1 MNNELVVTVI
11 HDLKNT
17 LGVLNGGLSTMV
29 ERATGTAMEAEVRHS
44 HAIAAQLS
52 QNLISFLTLY
62 RADHGGGLSVR
73 PLDHNPEDFL
83 RDLAAALVL
92 PADAPQVKVE
102 MTERLA
108 PYWFYDAYF
117 VQMAI
122 GAAVQNAVRF
132 ARSTVT
138 LSARMCDGFL
148 VYCVQDDGPGLGA
161 EGAPS
166 TGLGTVLCGAIA
178 EAHRNG
184 KRAGRV
190 SLHSRPEGG
199 AVFEL
204 WLP

>member
-62 RADHGGGLSVR
+62 RAGNGGLSVR
-73 PLDHNPEDFL
+73 PMDHNPEDFL
-83 RDLAAALVL
+83 RDLAASLVL
-92 PADAPQVKVE
+92 AADVPRVKVE
-102 MTERLA
+102 VSGQVA
-108 PYWFYDAYF
+108 PFWFYDAYF

-122 GAAVQNAVRF
+122 GAAVQNAMRF

-138 LSARMCDGFL
+138 LSASMREGFL
-148 VYCVQDDGPGLGA
+148 VFCVHDDGPGLGA

-166 TGLGTVLCGAIA
+166 TGLGTTLCAAIA
-178 EAHRNG
+178 GAHRNG
-184 KRAGRV
+184 TRAGKV
-190 SLHSRPEGG
+190 ALYNRPEGG
-199 AVFEL
+199 AVFEM